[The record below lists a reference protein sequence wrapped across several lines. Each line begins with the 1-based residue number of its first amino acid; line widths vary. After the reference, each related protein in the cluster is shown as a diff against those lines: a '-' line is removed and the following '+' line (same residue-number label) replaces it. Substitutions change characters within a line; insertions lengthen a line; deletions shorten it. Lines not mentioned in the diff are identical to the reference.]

1 MRALKQAERCRQSR
15 DLWVSEAMKDSD
27 CIVNKVGHHP
37 WLKVKDIA
45 KENTLLEWKRL
56 IARETTAATF
66 ISKQQLED
74 FFVSVRPFHD
84 RLT

>member
-1 MRALKQAERCRQSR
+1 MSALKQAKRCSQSR
-15 DLWVSEAMKDSD
+15 DLWVSEVMKDSD

-45 KENTLLEWKRL
+45 KENPLLERKRMT
-56 IARETTAATF
+56 ARETTAATF
-66 ISKQQLED
+66 ISQQQSQGFL
-74 FFVSVRPFHD
+74 VSVRPFHD